1 MSDYVSCP
9 TCQGKGLI
17 PLEDA
22 AAIEAHASVTASEA
36 QRAAWE
42 HRAEMVRL
50 DNEARAR
57 NLEARKADAEKR
69 FAELEAACFGPPRTA
84 AEGTL

>member
-9 TCQGKGLI
+9 TCKGNGLI

-22 AAIEAHASVTASEA
+22 EAIEAHASVTASDA

-42 HRAEMVRL
+42 HRRDMVRL

-69 FAELEAACFGPPRTA
+69 FAELEAACFGDA
-84 AEGTL
+84 GSGAGT